1 MKQCIIIFTVLIAS
15 VNTLLA
21 KVKNPVTE
29 TRKVE
34 AFQTLKL
41 STVGTV
47 YLTQG
52 DNYSLRFE
60 GEEEYVKQNRSN
72 VTDGVLSIDCNKDRN
87 GKSLV
92 KNKNGVIIY
101 ITAPD
106 LKEITFNGV
115 GSLQCNHTM
124 KLGDVKIT
132 ISGVGDLDIE
142 ELICQS
148 LDVKIEGIGKGEVN
162 VKCQKL
168 KATVSGIGGL
178 TLSGETT
185 QASISKTGLGYLDTE
200 ELKIDN

>member
-1 MKQCIIIFTVLIAS
+1 MKQCIIIFAVLIAS

-72 VTDGVLSIDCNKDRN
+72 VTDGVLSIDCSKDRN

-115 GSLQCNHTM
+115 GSQ
-124 KLGDVKIT
+124 
-132 ISGVGDLDIE
+132 
-142 ELICQS
+142 
-148 LDVKIEGIGKGEVN
+148 GIYINQN
-162 VKCQKL
+162 VE
-168 KATVSGIGGL
+168 ATFNIGYTNENALTNTGACPFTGIAC
-178 TLSGETT
+178 TVR
-185 QASISKTGLGYLDTE
+185 I
-200 ELKIDN
+200 N